1 MLERSADAVFLDA
14 VDHCRS
20 HFSRQQRVLGIV
32 LEIPSAKRVPVDI
45 RTRSE
50 KNVHAIL
57 KHLIAHISSGLLYE
71 FEIPGGRKHCG
82 NRITGAIERPGIA
95 FSFWCNAKAGRTIS
109 KDYCRNAESGNAV
122 DHSCRSR
129 NTGVGKADSIETGS
143 SSADYKG
150 ALLFRCHG
158 CHDLRNIVL
167 TKLRGLIG
175 QC

>member
-50 KNVHAIL
+50 KNIHAIL

-82 NRITGAIERPGIA
+82 NRITGAIERAGIT
-95 FSFWCNAKAGRTIS
+95 FAGRRDAES
-109 KDYCRNAESGNAV
+109 GGPVSENYCRNTEARDAV
-122 DHSCRSR
+122 DHTRSTG
-129 NTGVGKADSIETGS
+129 NTGIGKANAIETGCP
-143 SSADYKG
+143 SADYQG
-150 ALLFRCHG
+150 ALLLRCHG
-158 CHDLRNIVL
+158 SHDLGDIVF
-167 TKLRGLIG
+167 TKLWGLIG